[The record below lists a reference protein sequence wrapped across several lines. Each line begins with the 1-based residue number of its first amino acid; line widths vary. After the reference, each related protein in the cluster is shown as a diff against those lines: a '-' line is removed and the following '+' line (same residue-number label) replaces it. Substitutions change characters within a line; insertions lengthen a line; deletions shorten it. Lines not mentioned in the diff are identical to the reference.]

1 MNPDLS
7 SDLNN
12 DQTASQLSAD
22 QIRALACDVLRIE
35 ADAIE
40 QLIDRIDDNFVR
52 ACHCLLSCRGR
63 IAVTGIGKSGHIAGK
78 IAATLAS
85 TGTPAFFV
93 HPTEA
98 GHGDLGML
106 MQGDV
111 MLMLSNSGETEEL
124 KALLPG
130 IKRIGVALIVLA
142 GKPDSTLTR
151 HADIALDVS
160 VNKEACPL
168 GLAPTSSTTAS
179 LAMGDALAI
188 TLLEARG
195 FTNEDFARAHPSGA
209 LGRRLLLRI
218 ADVMHQGEDVPQ
230 VAPDAKLMAAVVR
243 MTEKRLGMV
252 AVVNAEQQLLGVF
265 TDGDLRRAIDEQ
277 YDLASTRIDSLMTAN
292 PVTLPADAL
301 ATEAVHCMQQ
311 HKIQGLLVTDNDRLI
326 GALNFHDLLQHGVV

>member
-1 MNPDLS
+1 MNPDP
-7 SDLNN
+7 NTG
-12 DQTASQLSAD
+12 QTDTKSTRPLSAK
-22 QIRALACDVLRIE
+22 QIRDLAGEVLRIE

-40 QLIDRIDDNFVR
+40 QLIDRIDDSFVR
-52 ACHCLLSCRGR
+52 ACDCILNCPGR

-106 MQGDV
+106 MKDDV

-130 IKRIGVALIVLA
+130 IKRIGVTVIVLT
-142 GKPDSTLTR
+142 GKPGSTLTQ
-151 HADIALDVS
+151 HADVILDVS

-188 TLLEARG
+188 SLLEARG

-218 ADVMHQGEDVPQ
+218 ADVMHKGEDIPQ
-230 VAPDAKLMAAVVR
+230 VTAGTNLMTAIVQ

-252 AVVNAEQQLLGVF
+252 AVIDNEQRLLGVF
-265 TDGDLRRAIDEQ
+265 TDGDLRRAIDEK
-277 YDLASTRIDSLMTAN
+277 YDLASTHIDALMTAN
-292 PVTLPADAL
+292 PVTLTADAL
-301 ATEAVHCMQQ
+301 ATEAVLYMQQ
-311 HKIQGLLVTDNDRLI
+311 HKIQGLLVTDKAVLI

>member
-1 MNPDLS
+1 MTPDPS
-7 SDLNN
+7 T
-12 DQTASQLSAD
+12 DQTDTKGTSQLSAE
-22 QIRALACDVLRIE
+22 QICTLASDVLRIE
-35 ADAIE
+35 ANAIQ
-40 QLIDRIDDNFVR
+40 QLINRIDDRFVQ
-52 ACHCLLSCRGR
+52 ACHCILNCSGR

-106 MQGDV
+106 MKDDV

-130 IKRIGVALIVLA
+130 IKRIGVAVIVLT
-142 GKPDSTLTR
+142 GKPGSTLTQ
-151 HADIALDVS
+151 HADVILDVS

-188 TLLEARG
+188 SLLEARG

-218 ADVMHQGEDVPQ
+218 ADVMHKGEDVPQ
-230 VAPDAKLMAAVVR
+230 VTAETNLMTAIVQ

-252 AVVNAEQQLLGVF
+252 AVIDHQQRLLGVF
-265 TDGDLRRAIDEQ
+265 TDGDLRRAIDEK
-277 YDLASTRIDSLMTAN
+277 YDLATTRIDTLMTAN
-292 PVTLPADAL
+292 PVTLAADAL
-301 ATEAVHCMQQ
+301 ATEAVLYMQQ
-311 HKIQGLLVTDNDRLI
+311 HKIQGLLVTDKEVLI

>member
-1 MNPDLS
+1 MN
-7 SDLNN
+7 LNPSTDKTN
-12 DQTASQLSAD
+12 TNSISQLSAK
-22 QIRALACDVLRIE
+22 QIRDLARDVLHIE
-35 ADAIE
+35 ANAIQ
-40 QLIDRIDDNFVR
+40 QLIDRIDDQFVQ
-52 ACHCLLSCRGR
+52 ACHCILNCPGR

-106 MQGDV
+106 MKDDV

-130 IKRIGVALIVLA
+130 IKRIGVALIVLT
-142 GKPDSTLTR
+142 GKPDSTLTQ
-151 HADIALDVS
+151 HADLILNVS
-160 VNKEACPL
+160 VSKEACPL

-188 TLLEARG
+188 SLLEARG
-195 FTNEDFARAHPSGA
+195 FTNEDFARAHPSGT

-218 ADVMHQGEDVPQ
+218 ADVMHKGEDIPQ
-230 VAPDAKLMAAVVR
+230 VTADTNLMTAIVQ

-252 AVVNAEQQLLGVF
+252 AVTDDAQRLLGIF
-265 TDGDLRRAIDEQ
+265 TDGDLR
-277 YDLASTRIDSLMTAN
+277 LSLI
-292 PVTLPADAL
+292 
-301 ATEAVHCMQQ
+301 H
-311 HKIQGLLVTDNDRLI
+311 I
-326 GALNFHDLLQHGVV
+326 